1 MRTVKASRVTEAV
14 ARLYRE
20 AACSPDPGLES
31 ALRAGRKRE
40 ESEGGKAVLD
50 DLLENL
56 RLSRQSG
63 SPPCQDTGTA
73 VVFLELGQ
81 ELRIEG
87 GNLAGAVNE
96 GVRRAVREGYLRPS
110 TVADPLRRENTGD
123 NTPAVI
129 HLEIVP
135 GDRLTVTV
143 AAKGAGS
150 ENMSTVK
157 MLTPAAG
164 AEEIVEFAS
173 RWVEEAGANPC
184 PPVVVGLGL
193 GGNFE
198 TAPLLAKKALL
209 KPLGERHPD
218 PFYAALEEKVIERVN
233 RTGVGPGGLGGR
245 FTCLDC
251 HVLVRPCHIASLPAA
266 VNLDCCLP
274 RHQTAFL

>member
-1 MRTVKASRVTEAV
+1 MRSVRAEQVAEAV

-20 AACSPDPGLES
+20 AACSPDPGLEA
-31 ALRAGRKRE
+31 ALRAGRERE
-40 ESEGGKAVLD
+40 ESPAGKSVLD

-56 RLSRQSG
+56 SLSRQSG
-63 SPPCQDTGTA
+63 APPCQDTGTA

-81 ELRIEG
+81 DLRIEG
-87 GNLAGAVNE
+87 GDLSEAVDE
-96 GVRRAVREGYLRPS
+96 GVRQAVREGYLRPS
-110 TVADPLRRENTGD
+110 IVADPLRRENTGD
-123 NTPAVI
+123 NTPAVL

-135 GDRLTVTV
+135 GERLTIAV

-157 MLTPAAG
+157 MLIPAAG
-164 AEEIVEFAS
+164 EEEIIEFAAAQ
-173 RWVEEAGANPC
+173 VEKAGANPC
-184 PPVVVGLGL
+184 PPVVVGIGL

-198 TAPLLAKKALL
+198 TAPLLAKKAITL
-209 KPLGERHPD
+209 PLGERHPD
-218 PFYAALEEKVIERVN
+218 PFYATLEEKVIERVN

-251 HVLVRPCHIASLPAA
+251 HVLARPCHIASLPLA

-274 RHQTAFL
+274 RHQTTNL

>member
-1 MRTVKASRVTEAV
+1 MRTLRAEQVAEAV

-73 VVFLELGQ
+73 VVFLEMGQ